1 MESFAKVLRIAA
13 SHHKIC
19 LKHASPLFASEL
31 CNFIISTWQLHHLY
45 ILYPP
50 YFNGSSTSP

>member
-13 SHHKIC
+13 SHHKSC
-19 LKHASPLFASEL
+19 LKHASPLFVLEL
-31 CNFIISTWQLHHLY
+31 CNFIISTSQLHHIY

-50 YFNGSSTSP
+50 CFNGSSTSP